1 MVGSFFNVF
10 YLFVEGF
17 TESSTVF
24 SSPMSIFMTTTLNSL
39 SGILLISSSFS
50 SLAVILSFFFF
61 FHLGDI
67 PLSVFCLNFYG
78 CFHVLGNLAMCLFL
92 ESCGLMKKRSCSAL

>member
-50 SLAVILSFFFF
+50 SLAVILSFFPP
-61 FHLGDI
+61 HLGDM
-67 PLSVFCLNFYG
+67 PLSVFCLNIYG